1 MPVCQL
7 SELWYSTQRS
17 TPRRGDG
24 GEGLASTIGLR
35 DPPRGTSRHTHERMP
50 EPVQPL
56 VNMAVSPRRFRA
68 REHQVSILH
77 PQKQRAEL
85 WVLLDEDPTN
95 TTCMSL
101 PRCGG
106 GTCKSGSWQQEA
118 VLQLAQNNGLTHSTY
133 ALDSAPLLT

>member
-1 MPVCQL
+1 
-7 SELWYSTQRS
+7 
-17 TPRRGDG
+17 
-24 GEGLASTIGLR
+24 
-35 DPPRGTSRHTHERMP
+35 MP

-56 VNMAVSPRRFRA
+56 ANMAVSPRRFRA

-101 PRCGG
+101 PSYGG
-106 GTCKSGSWQQEA
+106 GICKSGSWQQEA
-118 VLQLAQNNGLTHSTY
+118 VPQLAQNKGLTHSTR
-133 ALDSAPLLT
+133 AFNSAPLRT